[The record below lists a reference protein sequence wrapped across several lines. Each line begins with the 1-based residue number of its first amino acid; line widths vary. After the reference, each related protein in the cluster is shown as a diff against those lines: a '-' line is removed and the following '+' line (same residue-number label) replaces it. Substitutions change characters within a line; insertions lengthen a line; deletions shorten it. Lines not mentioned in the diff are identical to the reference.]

1 MPLIITFYCFSIVNS
16 YTISNKVHQMKRFTA
31 LSYGIQELLK
41 AMLTVG
47 MCHIIRI
54 AFAKAIFEFTL
65 SSKNSKSIKFLKTL
79 YCNKRLLLLIFLNL
93 LQKKKHLQFFNI
105 RLFLLMFLFIYRK
118 IWVIIDIFSSKHLKH
133 LINVRMVTK
142 PENLEFDN

>member
-1 MPLIITFYCFSIVNS
+1 MIFLFCKKLACSLYFKLSYKINIFFSKKSVGLPMPLIIRFYCFSIVNS

-93 LQKKKHLQFFNI
+93 LQKKKHL
-105 RLFLLMFLFIYRK
+105 
-118 IWVIIDIFSSKHLKH
+118 
-133 LINVRMVTK
+133 
-142 PENLEFDN
+142 